1 VSFLI
6 RSGSKLPGRRLRLEA
21 RAASYLED
29 GWQVLE
35 WTGQWSVRLGRP
47 KAGSDSVW
55 TRLFTRFNHSGKPHA
70 GEPVNTYEDA
80 YDDFEYWNQRED
92 IFGNDH
98 YPNTVMGGY
107 DSEDARAIAWLE
119 GYWKQALFVGVTLAL
134 TYFAVTAAG
143 REFTLLHGLAG
154 LAVGV
159 VAVVLLA
166 AAGAVYSNV
175 TESLLY
181 ERIEL
186 AIDPGGVIHELP
198 VE

>member
-6 RSGSKLPGRRLRLEA
+6 RPGSKLPGRRQRLEA

-29 GWQVLE
+29 GWQVLD

-47 KAGSDSVW
+47 KSGQDSAW
-55 TRLFTRFNHSGKPHA
+55 TRLFTRLNHSGKTRTQ
-70 GEPVNTYEDA
+70 ELVNTYEEA
-80 YDDFEYWNQRED
+80 FEEFEYWHQSED
-92 IFGNDH
+92 ILGNDY

-107 DSEDARAIAWLE
+107 DSEDARTIEWLE
-119 GYWKQALFVGVTLAL
+119 RYWKQGLFVAITLAL
-134 TYFAVTAAG
+134 TYFAVTARG

-159 VAVVLLA
+159 ILVALA
-166 AAGAVYSNV
+166 AIAGAIYANGA
-175 TESLLY
+175 ESVLY

-186 AIDPGGVIHELP
+186 VIDPAGVIHELT